1 LKTLGTIGILVA
13 FAGTVGCVSAA
24 APPELVGARTVYERA
39 AHGPAAEYTPDDLHK
54 AKESLDAAEK
64 SFVDEGDTQD
74 TRDLGYA
81 AGRRGETAESRGR
94 SLLAIAQRDGTVNQ
108 MHANTEAQ
116 VQSSNAQLGRANSAL
131 ASQGVELQGEVER
144 RQAAEKRAAD
154 AAAALA
160 KLSVK
165 QEPRG
170 MVITLSGSVLFVSN
184 KSDLLPAAQTKLND
198 VADALT
204 KQDPET
210 KIVVEGYT
218 DSQGSAESNQD
229 LSQRRAQ
236 SVRDYLVSRGVA
248 ADRVTSQG
256 FGLTR
261 PIADNGSAEGR
272 ANNRRVEIV
281 VKPAH

>member
-1 LKTLGTIGILVA
+1 MKTLRTIGILVA
-13 FAGTVGCVSAA
+13 IAGIGGCMSAA
-24 APPELVGARTVYERA
+24 APPELVNARTVYERA
-39 AHGPAAEYTPDDLHK
+39 SHGPAAEYTPDDVHK
-54 AKESLDAAEK
+54 ARESLDAAEK
-64 SFVDEGDTQD
+64 SFADEGDTQD

-94 SLLAIAQRDGTVNQ
+94 SLLAIAQKDRTVDQ
-108 MHANTEAQ
+108 MHANSEAQ
-116 VQSSNAQLGRANSAL
+116 ARSSSAQLGRANSAL
-131 ASQGVELQGEVER
+131 ASQGVALQGEVAL
-144 RQAAEKRAAD
+144 RQEAEKRAAD

-165 QEPRG
+165 QEARG

-184 KSDLLPAAQTKLND
+184 KADLLPAAQTKLND
-198 VADALT
+198 VAAALT

-236 SVRDYLVSRGVA
+236 AVRDYLASHGVA
-248 ADRVTSQG
+248 ADRMTSQG
-256 FGLTR
+256 FGLNR

-281 VKPAH
+281 LKPAH

>member
-1 LKTLGTIGILVA
+1 MKTLRTIGVLVA
-13 FAGTVGCVSAA
+13 LAGTGGCMSAA
-24 APPELVGARTVYERA
+24 APPELVSARTVYERA
-39 AHGPAAEYTPDDLHK
+39 ARGPAAEFTPADLHK
-54 AKESLDAAEK
+54 ARESLDAAEK
-64 SFVDEGDTQD
+64 SFADEGDTQD
-74 TRDLGYA
+74 TRDLGYV

-94 SLLAIAQRDGTVNQ
+94 SLLAIAERERTVNQ

-116 VQSSNAQLGRANSAL
+116 AKSSSAQLGRANSAL
-131 ASQGVELQGEVER
+131 VSQGAALQGEVER
-144 RQAAEKRAAD
+144 RQEAEKRAAD

-165 QEPRG
+165 QEARG

-184 KSDLLPAAQTKLND
+184 KADLLPAAQTKLND

-210 KIVVEGYT
+210 KIAVEGYT

-229 LSQRRAQ
+229 LSRRRAQ
-236 SVRDYLVSRGVA
+236 AVRDYLVSRGVA
-248 ADRVTSQG
+248 SDRMTSEG

-281 VKPAH
+281 LKPAH